1 MRPDAVGD
9 IRIKALL
16 RPDRL
21 RRKSHGAA
29 PNFSLWRNYLPKAA
43 CKTHCRLKKSPLF
56 STLLPNGRK
65 KKPRT
70 PAGCQNYMVV
80 GTGFE
85 PVNGKAERIY
95 SPRPLAPWIPYHRVN
110 WDLNIHSAIFGT
122 SFFFNFFRFSARL
135 RTRQNADFRRA
146 RAAET
151 LLKPL
156 ARHHKPP
163 VARGDYQPPAP
174 KFRSVRISGYFFNPH
189 RLRVFLVAEV
199 REDDALFY
207 AVRKRHQSPAV
218 PRGEGGN
225 FRAPNRHG
233 LPSASVGIFGLVGPE
248 QNDLPRAVRPEDF
261 IPENAAA
268 VGDARPV
275 FVAGVCGNGLSPDK
289 SNHSNRLLA

>member
-1 MRPDAVGD
+1 MNCEILAKAENPRPQSSAPQTRSRAAAAGKLPQKSARRAGNAALCGLQNRNGIYKSAFSIMRPDAVGD

-65 KKPRT
+65 KKPRS

-189 RLRVFLVAEV
+189 RLRVFLV
-199 REDDALFY
+199 F
-207 AVRKRHQSPAV
+207 
-218 PRGEGGN
+218 
-225 FRAPNRHG
+225 
-233 LPSASVGIFGLVGPE
+233 
-248 QNDLPRAVRPEDF
+248 
-261 IPENAAA
+261 
-268 VGDARPV
+268 
-275 FVAGVCGNGLSPDK
+275 
-289 SNHSNRLLA
+289 

>member
-1 MRPDAVGD
+1 MEFISRHFLSCAPTQWATHL
-9 IRIKALL
+9 RIKALL

-21 RRKSHGAA
+21 RRQSHGAA

-43 CKTHCRLKKSPLF
+43 CKTHCRLKESPLF

-146 RAAET
+146 RAAS
-151 LLKPL
+151 PL
-156 ARHHKPP
+156 PKTAR
-163 VARGDYQPPAP
+163 
-174 KFRSVRISGYFFNPH
+174 
-189 RLRVFLVAEV
+189 
-199 REDDALFY
+199 
-207 AVRKRHQSPAV
+207 
-218 PRGEGGN
+218 
-225 FRAPNRHG
+225 
-233 LPSASVGIFGLVGPE
+233 AS
-248 QNDLPRAVRPEDF
+248 
-261 IPENAAA
+261 
-268 VGDARPV
+268 
-275 FVAGVCGNGLSPDK
+275 S
-289 SNHSNRLLA
+289 